1 MAGRAGKE
9 VGPQKK
15 KYIEHPDLKPPDGEP
30 FERFERRWG
39 GALRQFM
46 KHNEANPEDQI
57 ALAPFLHEVF
67 HLDLRSP
74 QFRNP
79 RRHSLGTSRSSGPN
93 LFDQWRFQADD
104 LRQPL
109 RGRSFGKDR

>member
-1 MAGRAGKE
+1 M
-9 VGPQKK
+9 GPQKK

-57 ALAPFLHEVF
+57 ALVIHGNMDMSAPAIVGGEKVTAGHYDRQDAAARLHFGITLE
-67 HLDLRSP
+67 
-74 QFRNP
+74 
-79 RRHSLGTSRSSGPN
+79 
-93 LFDQWRFQADD
+93 QAH
-104 LRQPL
+104 RAAH
-109 RGRSFGKDR
+109 